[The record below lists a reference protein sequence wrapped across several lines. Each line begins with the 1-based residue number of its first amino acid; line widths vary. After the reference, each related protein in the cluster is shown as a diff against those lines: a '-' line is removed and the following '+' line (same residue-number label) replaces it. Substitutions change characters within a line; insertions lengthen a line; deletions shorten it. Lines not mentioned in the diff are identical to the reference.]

1 MVEAAKILEAQIHKV
16 YKDALKNAGN
26 SIHTKE
32 RAGKEAGTKE
42 RSGKKAGTKFT
53 SPGGKG
59 DTGLNMEDLGSMEA
73 NKSKKSFRNKL
84 EYFKNPSECAP
95 GLSPGVLNFS
105 PAWHAI
111 GYEHKASIELIT
123 L

>member
-16 YKDALKNAGN
+16 YKDTLKNAGN

-32 RAGKEAGTKE
+32 RAGK
-42 RSGKKAGTKFT
+42 KAGTKFT
-53 SPGGKG
+53 SPGEKG
-59 DTGLNMEDLGSMEA
+59 DTELNMEDLGSMEA

-95 GLSPGVLNFS
+95 SLSPGVLNFS
-105 PAWHAI
+105 LAWHAI
-111 GYEHKASIELIT
+111 GYEHKVSIELIT